1 MILKYINIR
10 FMTRVSVPRQGSG
23 VNYAFV
29 ITKNDF
35 TKKMNT
41 FSIDYYSAIISKT
54 FTI

>member
-10 FMTRVSVPRQGSG
+10 FMTRVSVPGQGSG
-23 VNYAFV
+23 VNYTFV

-35 TKKMNT
+35 TKKINK
-41 FSIDYYSAIISKT
+41 FSIDYYSVIISKT